1 MMSSATILI
10 VEDDA
15 LIALHLMELLL
26 KEGFSVRDP
35 IASGEELL
43 DHLEKSTY
51 TDIILMD
58 IGLAGKIDGIET
70 ARQLRKKYDIP
81 VIFLTAYSDQKNLE
95 AMNNISLSTSL
106 IKPIMEL
113 DLLTTIRKVITDL
126 AVGVSEEI

>member
-1 MMSSATILI
+1 MMSSANILI

-43 DHLEKSTY
+43 DHLEKSTQ

-81 VIFLTAYSDQKNLE
+81 VIFLTAFSDQKNVE
-95 AMNNISLSTSL
+95 AMNNISSSTL
-106 IKPIMEL
+106 LKKPIMEY

-126 AVGVSEEI
+126 AVGVSDEI

>member
-1 MMSSATILI
+1 MMSSANIFI

-26 KEGFSVRDP
+26 KEGFSVLDP

-43 DHLEKSTY
+43 YHLEKSTH

-70 ARQLRKKYDIP
+70 ARQLRNKYDIP
-81 VIFLTAYSDQKNLE
+81 VIFLTAYSDQKHME
-95 AMNNISLSTSL
+95 SMNNISKSTIL
-106 IKPIMEL
+106 KKPIMVY
-113 DLLTTIRKVITDL
+113 DLLTTIRRVIQK
-126 AVGVSEEI
+126 